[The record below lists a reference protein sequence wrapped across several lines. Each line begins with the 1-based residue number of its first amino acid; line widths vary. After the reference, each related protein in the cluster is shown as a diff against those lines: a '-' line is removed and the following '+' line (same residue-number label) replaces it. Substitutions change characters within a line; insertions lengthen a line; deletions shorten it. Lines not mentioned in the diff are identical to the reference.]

1 MFQPFV
7 FLVAVSVFKG
17 SKVLNLCSCSAAFI
31 SRVNVLR
38 RIGSFAVVTHLPESY
53 RILHLRNL
61 EVIAMRTRGSV
72 SICEAAIIVRP
83 KQYFAKF

>member
-38 RIGSFAVVTHLPESY
+38 RIGSFAVVTHL
-53 RILHLRNL
+53 RNL